1 MKQIIFS
8 LRSKKFYTWSKSRYL
23 YFPPFYF
30 AQINGKHKGGKKEK
44 VFCLQINGW
53 RYYQDWDSQDNI
65 ISSLCFMLFSDSILQ
80 ISSALKISSAG
91 PSSAVHL
98 ETPAWP
104 FHVTKHNTESALRV
118 FQRKPDAVF
127 LYLLAHSQS
136 CTAVRDVQLYQ
147 ISL

>member
-1 MKQIIFS
+1 MKI
-8 LRSKKFYTWSKSRYL
+8 LPGL
-23 YFPPFYF
+23 
-30 AQINGKHKGGKKEK
+30 G
-44 VFCLQINGW
+44 
-53 RYYQDWDSQDNI
+53 SQDNI

-98 ETPAWP
+98 ETPAWH

-118 FQRKPDAVF
+118 FQHKPDAVF
-127 LYLLAHSQS
+127 LYLSAHSQS

-147 ISL
+147 ISLQKDQFSRSLKNCFSCLGVRIHPACLPGGEPASQVNKLSKAFH